1 MGAAA
6 FGLTEGH
13 SVSSGQRLL
22 TWTRRGLD
30 LALILLVVTCLL
42 TIVLARVVPLTGR
55 STLVV
60 AGGSMA
66 PALDIG
72 TAVVVEPVEPSS
84 LRVGDLVSLRSGAE
98 RAIFTHRITRLIDRD
113 GAVWIETKGDA
124 NAGVDPSITPAT
136 SVIGR
141 VSVALPKVGYL
152 IALLSA
158 PVGILFVI
166 SLGSL
171 LLFAGWIIEAPRP
184 AHQRTADEDGI
195 PGDRPVGAPGPDPA

>member
-1 MGAAA
+1 MPTGD
-6 FGLTEGH
+6 
-13 SVSSGQRLL
+13 RLL

-30 LALILLVVTCLL
+30 LALVLLVAVCIV
-42 TIVLARVVPLTGR
+42 TIVIARVVPLTGR

-60 AGGSMA
+60 AGASMV

-72 TAVVVEPVEPSS
+72 TAVVVEPVEPGS
-84 LRVGDLVSLRSGAE
+84 LRVGDIVSLRSGPQQ
-98 RAIFTHRITRLIDRD
+98 AIFTHRITRLVERD

-124 NAGVDPSITPAT
+124 NAQIDPSITPA
-136 SVIGR
+136 SDVVGR
-141 VSVALPKVGYL
+141 VTIAVPKLGYL

-171 LLFAGWIIEAPRP
+171 LLFAGWILEAPGAARR
-184 AHQRTADEDGI
+184 RTADDEVPADHPLG
-195 PGDRPVGAPGPDPA
+195 GATDLDLA